1 MFGMLILHA
10 FIVALAGVVI
20 LMIRNYSKRVEIHKR
35 VLNQIKEENEI
46 WSEVLKRK
54 DVNKV

>member
-10 FIVALAGVVI
+10 FIVALAGVII

>member
-10 FIVALAGVVI
+10 FIVALAVAVI
-20 LMIRNYSKRVEIHKR
+20 LMIRNYLKRVEIHKR

-46 WSEVLKRK
+46 WNEVLKQK
-54 DVNKV
+54 DVNKA

>member
-20 LMIRNYSKRVEIHKR
+20 LMVRNYSKRVEIHKR

-54 DVNKV
+54 DVNKA

>member
-54 DVNKV
+54 DVNKA